1 MTEKFTRKIP
11 GTREKI
17 PGKNPGKKIQEIMI
31 LHNSQDCNF
40 A

>member
-1 MTEKFTRKIP
+1 MTEKFTGKNP

-17 PGKNPGKKIQEIMI
+17 PGKNPGKKFQEIGI
-31 LHNSQDCNF
+31 LHNSQDYNF